1 MAELVDAGDS
11 KSPDFLIM
19 GVQVPPP
26 VPLGDNLKLEDFNF
40 QLPRELIASSP
51 LKERSSS
58 KLLVIKKGFE
68 DLTFKDLPS
77 LLRPED
83 VLVIN
88 DTSVIKAR
96 LYGKKETGAKVE
108 ILIERIID
116 EEKALVQT
124 KSNAQLRKG
133 DKILIYK
140 GGEFLSLLEKV
151 DDLWTVFFSK
161 PPRQIINEFGSI
173 PLPPYIKRKA
183 NPLDSERYQTVYADS
198 SKDFSVAA
206 PTAGLHFENE
216 LLDSIT
222 NKGINIAKI
231 TLHIGMGT
239 FKPIKDMSIIGHKM
253 HKESIEVGQEAVDLI
268 TQSKNAGGRVIC
280 VGTTALRCLESI
292 SKANRGVLKPFT
304 GETDIFI
311 YPGFKFTVAD
321 ALITNFHLPRS
332 TLLLL
337 VSAFGGYEKI
347 QKAYEYAIRKKYRFY
362 SYGDSMFISPNSK

>member
-11 KSPDFLIM
+11 KPPDFLIM

-51 LKERSSS
+51 LEERSSS
-58 KLLVIKKGFE
+58 KLLVIKEGFE
-68 DLTFKDLPS
+68 DLTFKDLPR

-96 LYGKKETGAKVE
+96 LHGKKETGAKVE

-133 DKILIYK
+133 DKILISK
-140 GGEFLSLLEKV
+140 GGESLFLLEKAE
-151 DDLWTVFFSK
+151 DLWKVFFSK
-161 PPRQIINEFGSI
+161 SPRQIINEFGKV

-216 LLDSIT
+216 LLHSIT
-222 NKGINIAKI
+222 SKGINIAKI

-239 FKPIKDMSIIGHKM
+239 FKPIKDISIIDHKM
-253 HKESIEVGQEAVDLI
+253 HQESIELGKEAIDLI
-268 TQSKNAGGRVIC
+268 TQSKNAGGKAVC
-280 VGTTALRCLESI
+280 VGTTTLRCLESI
-292 SKANRGVLKPFT
+292 SKANRGVLKPFI

-347 QKAYEYAIRKKYRFY
+347 RKAYEYAIRKKYRFY

>member
-1 MAELVDAGDS
+1 MVDAGDS

-51 LKERSSS
+51 LEKRSSS
-58 KLLVIKKGFE
+58 RLLVIKEGFE
-68 DLTFKDLPS
+68 DLTFKDLPR

-96 LYGKKETGAKVE
+96 LHGKKETGAKVE

-116 EEKALVQT
+116 EKKALVQT

-133 DKILIYK
+133 DKILISK
-140 GGEFLSLLEKV
+140 GGESLFLLEKEE
-151 DDLWTVFFSK
+151 DLWKVFFSK
-161 PPRQIINEFGSI
+161 SPRKIINEFGKV

-183 NPLDSERYQTVYADS
+183 NRLDSERYQTVYADS

-239 FKPIKDMSIIGHKM
+239 FKPIKDISIIDHKM
-253 HKESIEVGQEAVDLI
+253 HQESIELGKEAIDLI
-268 TQSKNAGGRVIC
+268 TQSKNAGGRVVC
-280 VGTTALRCLESI
+280 VGTTTLRCLESI
-292 SKANRGVLKPFT
+292 SKANRGVLKPFI

-347 QKAYEYAIRKKYRFY
+347 RKAYEYAIRKKYRFY

>member
-51 LKERSSS
+51 LEKRSSS
-58 KLLVIKKGFE
+58 RLLVIKEGFE
-68 DLTFKDLPS
+68 DLTFKDLPR

-96 LYGKKETGAKVE
+96 LHGKKETGAKVE

-116 EEKALVQT
+116 EKKALVQT

-133 DKILIYK
+133 DKILISK
-140 GGEFLSLLEKV
+140 GGESLFLLEKV
-151 DDLWTVFFSK
+151 EDLWKVFFSK
-161 PPRQIINEFGSI
+161 SPRKIINEFGKV

-183 NPLDSERYQTVYADS
+183 NRLDSERYQTVYADS

-239 FKPIKDMSIIGHKM
+239 FKPIKDISIIDHKM
-253 HKESIEVGQEAVDLI
+253 HQESIELGKEAIDLI
-268 TQSKNAGGRVIC
+268 TQSKNAGGRVVC
-280 VGTTALRCLESI
+280 VGTTTLRCLESI
-292 SKANRGVLKPFT
+292 SKANRGVLKPFI

-347 QKAYEYAIRKKYRFY
+347 RKAYEYAIRKKYRFY